1 MFCWAELGHGSILS
15 VVIDMGSQIYG
26 RIGLKPI
33 IIHFLEMGIP
43 VQDHQEFLCK
53 EEETE

>member
-1 MFCWAELGHGSILS
+1 MFSWAELGHGSILS
-15 VVIDMGSQIYG
+15 VFIDMGSQIYG

-33 IIHFLEMGIP
+33 SIHFLEMGIP
-43 VQDHQEFLCK
+43 VQEHQEFLCK